1 MERPVLQRIN
11 SVKDYYKLN
20 DKKFAEAINVSQ
32 TTFSNII
39 NRESDIKHSVLE
51 KISNAFGDI
60 SVEWLLTG
68 EGEMFKKS
76 SEDLPASVKE
86 ETKPRIPYDAA
97 AGMLSDAMSGLTCAD
112 CEQIP
117 VIQSFSK
124 YDYSIL
130 VKGDSMEGELKSGD
144 EVFCKDVTTS
154 GFLRWGDIHVLN
166 TSQGVVVKRVY
177 DDGEYILCKSELSE
191 VFKDFRI
198 PKSEIYNIGL
208 VIGVIRRY

>member
-1 MERPVLQRIN
+1 MEI
-11 SVKDYYKLN
+11 SVKERLKEFLR
-20 DKKFAEAINVSQ
+20 E
-32 TTFSNII
+32 SNIKAVDFCNAI
-39 NRESDIKHSVLE
+39 GVSSGFIAGMRESIQPSKLKTIATNYPSLN
-51 KISNAFGDI
+51 I
-60 SVEWLLTG
+60 EWLLTG
-68 EGEMFKKS
+68 VGEMLKS
-76 SEDLPASVKE
+76 ATPLSTPAKVE

-144 EVFCKDVTTS
+144 EVFCKDVSTS